1 MSAVATLGTVALV
14 YLPAAV
20 IPGPNFVLIAQTAAA
35 GSRRAAVAI
44 ASGVVAAGALL
55 ASIAVF
61 GLGAVLAEHAW
72 LGTALRLVCGLYL
85 AWLGIQL
92 WRRAAGPVAAAPSG
106 ESGAGWWVPFR
117 RGVFSNVTNPKAA
130 AFFGSVLT
138 ATLPPDEPA
147 TIRLAAIGVI
157 VAWSTAWHLSVAL
170 LFSSPA
176 VQRRYGQAK
185 PLLNRVIG
193 AVLVTLGLFLSIPTG

>member
-1 MSAVATLGTVALV
+1 MSAVATLSTVALV

-20 IPGPNFVLIAQTAAA
+20 TPGPNFVLIAQTAAA

-55 ASIAVF
+55 ASVAVF
-61 GLGAVLAEHAW
+61 GLGTVLAENAW
-72 LGTALRLVCGLYL
+72 LGTTLRLLCGLYL

-92 WRRAAGPVAAAPSG
+92 WRRADRPAAGTRAVDDG
-106 ESGAGWWVPFR
+106 GWWVAFR

-138 ATLPPDEPA
+138 ATLSPDEPA
-147 TIRLAAIGVI
+147 AIRLAAIGVI
-157 VAWSTAWHLSVAL
+157 VAGSAVWHLSVAL

-176 VQRRYGQAK
+176 VQRRYDRAK
-185 PLLNRVIG
+185 PLLNRLIG
-193 AVLVTLGLFLSIPTG
+193 ALLVALGAFLSIPTG